1 MRKRLLFLLT
11 SVFTVLTAFGQ
22 TIDLNGSVI
31 DTSTHEGLTN
41 ATVCLLYAK
50 DSIMTHFTRVG
61 KDGKFSLKG
70 VDTGKYVLLVSYPEY
85 ADYVEKLTVDG
96 QTAPDLNKITMVQK
110 AHLLEDVIVQQKIA
124 AIQFKGDTTEF
135 NADSFR
141 TQPNANVEDLLK
153 ILPGLQVDQ
162 DGKITAQGETVTK
175 VLVDGEEFFG
185 DDPTLVT
192 KNLRADMVDKVQLF
206 DKTSDQAA
214 FTGIDDGEKEKTLNI
229 KLKADKKNGYF
240 GKVSGGIGTEDF
252 YESQGM
258 FNYFKA
264 KKKFSVYGT
273 FGNTGKIGL
282 GFQDAMKYGARTNNL
297 TIMDGGGLMISGGGG
312 GDDPLSSFSGNYDG
326 HGIPTAKTGG
336 VHYDSK
342 WDEDQQSLNLN
353 YKIGGM
359 SVKGANQTTLQQNL
373 DEGVLYTNTD
383 DAFKKRIFRQK
394 LDGEYEVKFDTSST
408 LKINVGG
415 SISNNSTHDDYN
427 TETRRGVD
435 RDTLVNQGTRQIDNE
450 GDDKAFTANVLWMK
464 KLKKKGRTFS
474 LNATTYQKNS
484 DMTGFLKSDYDY
496 YKDNAIDSS
505 AIIDQMKT
513 SNTKTSNLDVKA
525 TYTEPLSKRTSLV
538 LNYGISSSNS
548 NSDLKSFNS
557 DGSNYTD
564 LDSLYSNHY
573 EFNQFAH
580 QGGAAIS
587 YKHLK
592 TNFNIG
598 TNVAAVKYSQ
608 KDLYAQ
614 QTLKR
619 NFLNWN
625 PTARFTY
632 KFSRSKSFRIS
643 YNGNTQQ
650 PSLSQIQPVRNNN
663 DNQNIYIGNPDLKP
677 SFNNRFNISFN
688 DYKLLT
694 QRYIG
699 MYGGYTLTMKPI
711 VTNVSTNLETGRSIF
726 QYLNLDQNTSNYYGG
741 LYYNRKVE
749 KLWGISV
756 GGDLGIRGSKYV
768 NMTNDVEN
776 ISNSNN
782 YNFSLSFRKYEEKK
796 YSFRVNLGASYTSN
810 KTTLQSQIDNNYWS
824 YNIRPNVDIFLPAKF
839 QIHTDLDYDYQ
850 AETESFDA
858 RNQTIWNAWIGKKF
872 FKKENLL
879 LKVSAH
885 DILDQN
891 KGFSRNAYNNNISQN
906 YYTTI
911 HRYFML
917 SLVWNFSKMGGTTN
931 SK

>member
-1 MRKRLLFLLT
+1 MRKRLLCLIT
-11 SVFTVLTAFGQ
+11 TVLTVFTAFGQ
-22 TIDLNGSVI
+22 TVDLHGAII
-31 DTSTHEGLTN
+31 DTSTHEGLSN
-41 ATVCLLYAK
+41 ATICLLYAK
-50 DSIMTHFTRVG
+50 DSIMTQFARAD
-61 KDGKFSLKG
+61 KAGKFALKG

-96 QTAPDLNKITMVQK
+96 SAVPDLSKITMVQK
-110 AHLLEDVIVQQKIA
+110 AHLLEAVIVEQKIA

-153 ILPGLQVDQ
+153 LLPGLSVDQ

-214 FTGIDDGEKEKTLNI
+214 FTGIDDGNKQKTLNI

-240 GKVSGGIGTEDF
+240 GKLSGGVGTDDF

-282 GFQDAMKYGARTNNL
+282 GFQDAMKYGAGGSNVTM
-297 TIMDGGGLMISGGGG
+297 MDGGGFMISSSG
-312 GDDPLSSFSGNYDG
+312 GDDPLSSFNGDYDG
-326 HGIPTAKTGG
+326 HGIPSAKTGG

-342 WDEDQQSLNLN
+342 WDEDRQSMNLN
-353 YKIGGM
+353 YKIGGL
-359 SVKGANQTTLQQNL
+359 SVKGAEQTTLQQNL
-373 DEGVLYTNTD
+373 DNGVLYTNTD
-383 DAFKKRIFRQK
+383 DAFNKSIFRQK
-394 LDGEYEVKFDTSST
+394 LDAQYEVKFDSSST
-408 LKINVGG
+408 LKINAGG
-415 SISNNSTHDDYN
+415 SIANNSTHDEYSTQTN
-427 TETRRGVD
+427 RGVD
-435 RDTLVNQGTRQIDNE
+435 RDTLVNQGSRRIDNE
-450 GDDKAFTANVLWMK
+450 GDDKAITANILWMK

-474 LNATTYQKNS
+474 LNASYYQKNS

-496 YKDNAIDSS
+496 YKENVVDSS
-505 AIIDQMKT
+505 AVIDQMKT
-513 SNTKTSNLDVKA
+513 SNKKVSNLDVKA

-538 LNYGISSSNS
+538 FNYGISRANS

-557 DGSNYTD
+557 DGSSYNQ

-598 TNVAAVKYSQ
+598 TDVAAVRYSQ
-608 KDLYAQ
+608 KDLLTQ
-614 QTLKR
+614 QVLKR

-625 PTARFTY
+625 PVARFTY
-632 KFSRSKSFRIS
+632 KFSRSKSFRIN

-694 QRYIG
+694 QRYVG

-711 VTNVSTNLETGRSIF
+711 VTNVSTNLETGKSIF
-726 QYLNLDQNTSNYYGG
+726 QYLNLDQNTSSYYGG
-741 LYYNRKVE
+741 MYYNRKVDA
-749 KLWGISV
+749 LWGIIL
-756 GGDLGIRGSKYV
+756 GGDLGINGSKYV
-768 NMTNDVEN
+768 NMTNDVQN
-776 ISNSNN
+776 ITNSNN
-782 YNFSLSFRKYEEKK
+782 YSFGISFRKYEEKK
-796 YSFRVNLGASYTSN
+796 YSFYVDLGANYTSN
-810 KTTLQSQIDNNYWS
+810 KTTLQNQIDNNYWS
-824 YNIRPNVDIFLPAKF
+824 YNIRPNIDIFLPAKF
-839 QIHTDLDYDYQ
+839 QIHTDLRYDYQ
-850 AETESFDA
+850 AKTESFDA
-858 RNQTIWNAWIGKKF
+858 RNQTIWNGWIGKKF
-872 FKKENLL
+872 FKNENLL

-917 SLVWNFSKMGGTTN
+917 SLVWDFKKMGGSTK